1 MTFEEYKQFWIE
13 TNNSMD
19 SDETIY
25 SWYNEGSLAYWTSDL
40 RTRELQAVTAGIPAK
55 EFTIEELR
63 ENGRNYRAILRYKQE
78 QDKLKKLKEDF

>member
-1 MTFEEYKQFWIE
+1 MTFDEYKTFWLE
-13 TNNSMD
+13 TNSND
-19 SDETIY
+19 TDETIY

-63 ENGRNYRAILRYKQE
+63 EIGRAHV
-78 QDKLKKLKEDF
+78 

>member
-55 EFTIEELR
+55 EFTVEELR

>member
-25 SWYNEGSLAYWTSDL
+25 SWYDEGSLAYWTSVL
-40 RTRELQAVTAGIPAK
+40 KTRELQAITAGIPAK

>member
-1 MTFEEYKQFWIE
+1 MTFEEYKTFWLD
-13 TNNSMD
+13 TQNSMD

-40 RTRELQAVTAGIPAK
+40 KTRELHAITAGIPAK

>member
-1 MTFEEYKQFWIE
+1 MTFEEYKTFWLE
-13 TNNSMD
+13 TQNSMD

-40 RTRELQAVTAGIPAK
+40 KTRKLQAVTAGIPAK

>member
-25 SWYNEGSLAYWTSDL
+25 SWYDEGSLAYWTSVL
-40 RTRELQAVTAGIPAK
+40 KTRELQAITAGIPAK
-55 EFTIEELR
+55 EFTVEELR

-78 QDKLKKLKEDF
+78 QDKLKKIKEDF

>member
-1 MTFEEYKQFWIE
+1 MTFEEYKTFWLE
-13 TNNSMD
+13 TYNSMD

-25 SWYNEGSLAYWTSDL
+25 SWYNEGSLVYWTSVL
-40 RTRELQAVTAGIPAK
+40 KTRELETIIAGIPAK

-63 ENGRNYRAILRYKQE
+63 ENTRNYREIFKYKQE

>member
-19 SDETIY
+19 SDETIF
-25 SWYNEGSLAYWTSDL
+25 SWYDEGSLAYWTSDL
-40 RTRELQAVTAGIPAK
+40 KTRELHAVTAGIPAK

-78 QDKLKKLKEDF
+78 QDKLKKLEEDF

>member
-1 MTFEEYKQFWIE
+1 MTFEEYKQFWLE

-25 SWYNEGSLAYWTSDL
+25 SWYNEGSLAYWTSVL
-40 RTRELQAVTAGIPAK
+40 KTRELQAITAGIPAK
-55 EFTIEELR
+55 EFTVEELR

-78 QDKLKKLKEDF
+78 QDKLKKLEEDF

>member
-1 MTFEEYKQFWIE
+1 MTFEEYKTFWLD
-13 TNNSMD
+13 TQNSMD

-40 RTRELQAVTAGIPAK
+40 KTRELHAITAGIPAK

-63 ENGRNYRAILRYKQE
+63 ENGRNYRTILRNKQE

>member
-25 SWYNEGSLAYWTSDL
+25 SWYDEGSLAYWTSVL
-40 RTRELQAVTAGIPAK
+40 KTRELQAVTAGIPAK

-78 QDKLKKLKEDF
+78 QDKLKKLEEDF

>member
-1 MTFEEYKQFWIE
+1 MTFEEYKTFWLD
-13 TNNSMD
+13 TQNSMD

-40 RTRELQAVTAGIPAK
+40 KTRELHAMTAGIPAK

>member
-13 TNNSMD
+13 TNSND
-19 SDETIY
+19 TNETIY

-40 RTRELQAVTAGIPAK
+40 KTRELHAVTAGIPAK

-63 ENGRNYRAILRYKQE
+63 ENGRNYKAILRYKQE
-78 QDKLKKLKEDF
+78 QDKFKKLKEDF

>member
-1 MTFEEYKQFWIE
+1 MIFEEYKQFWIE

-40 RTRELQAVTAGIPAK
+40 KTQELHAITAGIPAK

-78 QDKLKKLKEDF
+78 QNKLKKLKEDF